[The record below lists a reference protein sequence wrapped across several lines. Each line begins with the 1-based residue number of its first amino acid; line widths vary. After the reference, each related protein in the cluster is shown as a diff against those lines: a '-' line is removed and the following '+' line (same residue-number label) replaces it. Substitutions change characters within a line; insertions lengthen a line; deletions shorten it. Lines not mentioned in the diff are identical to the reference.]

1 MFSRTLPLHSAGYTF
16 AGIRH
21 TMEKIRKYF
30 LTVTLV
36 FLAGVT
42 QANEIELSPVQ
53 ETIPSLIS
61 SIRVQPPL
69 DFCGEPVPIDNQD
82 VRERLEKELLL
93 TLADRPQVILW
104 LKRSPRY
111 LPFIEKEL
119 AANGMPDDLKYVA
132 FAESAL
138 RPHAGSPAG
147 AIGFW
152 QFIKPTGLKYGLAVN
167 ADLDERRSIYTST
180 RAAITY
186 FKDLYDEFNS
196 WSLAAAG
203 YNMGEEGLRS
213 EILLQEVN
221 DYYRLYLPL
230 ETQRYLFRIIS
241 AKLILT
247 NPEKYGFHLTE
258 TDLYLPFE
266 FDEISVQCYR
276 RTPIRVIAQGAGT
289 DFKRIKDLNP
299 GIRGHYLAPGKHNIL
314 VPKGAGA
321 EFQARYEEALAA
333 WQEKPDDHVYIVK
346 TGDNLSSIADMF
358 QVPLP
363 ALLIWNNLNPRYHI
377 HPGDRLII
385 YKRVEASP
393 ETDQE

>member
-1 MFSRTLPLHSAGYTF
+1 MTL
-16 AGIRH
+16 I
-21 TMEKIRKYF
+21 
-30 LTVTLV
+30 
-36 FLAGVT
+36 FLASVT
-42 QANEIELSPVQ
+42 HANEIELSPVR
-53 ETIPSLIS
+53 EIPPPSLIS
-61 SIRVQPPL
+61 SIRIQTPL
-69 DFCGEPVPIDNQD
+69 DFCGEPVPIDNPD

-119 AANGMPDDLKYVA
+119 AANGVPDDLKYVA

-138 RPHAGSPAG
+138 RPHAGSTAG

-152 QFIKPTGLKYGLAVN
+152 QFIKPTGRRYGLSVD
-167 ADLDERRSIYTST
+167 ADLDERRSIYKST
-180 RAAITY
+180 RAAINY
-186 FKDLYDEFNS
+186 FQDLYNEFNS
-196 WSLAAAG
+196 WSLAAAA
-203 YNMGEEGLRS
+203 YNMGEEGLRT

-247 NPEKYGFHLTE
+247 DPEKYGFHLTE
-258 TDLYLPFE
+258 NDLYRPFE
-266 FDEISVQCYR
+266 FDEISLQCHR
-276 RTPIRVIAQGAGT
+276 RTPIRVIAQAAKT

-299 GIRGHYLAPGKHNIL
+299 DIRGHYLEPGKHKIL

-321 EFQARYEEALAA
+321 EFESRYEEALVA
-333 WQEKPDDHVYIVK
+333 WRKKPDDHVYIVK
-346 TGDNLSSIADMF
+346 AGDNLSSIADMF

-363 ALLIWNNLNPRYHI
+363 ALLIWNNLNPRHHI

-393 ETDQE
+393 KTNQE

>member
-1 MFSRTLPLHSAGYTF
+1 MMT
-16 AGIRH
+16 GIA
-21 TMEKIRKYF
+21 
-30 LTVTLV
+30 
-36 FLAGVT
+36 LAS
-42 QANEIELSPVQ
+42 EIEPSTNQ
-53 ETIPSLIS
+53 ESVPPLVS
-61 SIRVQPPL
+61 SIRIQAPL
-69 DFCGEPVPIDNQD
+69 DFCGEEVPLDNQD

-93 TLADRPQVILW
+93 TLADRPQVLLW

-152 QFIKPTGLKYGLAVN
+152 QFIKPTGRRYGLTIN
-167 ADLDERRSIYTST
+167 TDFDERRSIYKST
-180 RAAITY
+180 QAAIDY
-186 FKDLYDEFNS
+186 FKDLYNEFNS
-196 WSLAAAG
+196 WSLAAAA

-241 AKLILT
+241 AKLVLKNPVKFGFYLT
-247 NPEKYGFHLTE
+247 DK
-258 TDLYLPFE
+258 DLYLPFE
-266 FDEISVQCYR
+266 FDEISVNLNR
-276 RTPIRVIAQGAGT
+276 RTPIRIIAQAAET

-299 GIRGHYLAPGKHNIL
+299 DIRGHYMIPGKHTIL
-314 VPKGAGA
+314 VPKSSGKG
-321 EFQARYEEALAA
+321 FNKRLVEALAH
-333 WQEKPDDHVYIVK
+333 WREEPSDHVYIVK
-346 TGDNLSSIADMF
+346 SGDNLSIIAEKF
-358 QVPLP
+358 EIPLP
-363 ALLIWNNLNPRYHI
+363 ALLIWNNLNPRHHI

-385 YKRVEASP
+385 YKQIEVGKD
-393 ETDQE
+393 TDDQ

>member
-1 MFSRTLPLHSAGYTF
+1 MKKNRNWLLAVILIC
-16 AGIRH
+16 A
-21 TMEKIRKYF
+21 
-30 LTVTLV
+30 
-36 FLAGVT
+36 AGVS
-42 QANEIELSPVQ
+42 QANDIALSPDREV
-53 ETIPSLIS
+53 TPSLIS
-61 SIRVQPPL
+61 SIRIEFPL
-69 DFCGEPVPIDNQD
+69 EFCGEPVPLDNRD

-138 RPHAGSPAG
+138 RPHVGSPAG

-152 QFIKPTGLKYGLAVN
+152 QFIKATGRRYGLSVN
-167 ADLDERRSIYTST
+167 SELDERRSIYKST
-180 RAAITY
+180 RAAIKY
-186 FKDLYDEFNS
+186 FKDLYGEFHS

-241 AKLILT
+241 AKLILK
-247 NPEKYGFHLTE
+247 NPEKYGFHLTPN
-258 TDLYLPFE
+258 DLYQPFE
-266 FDEISVQCYR
+266 FDEISVQCLS
-276 RTPIRVIAQGAGT
+276 RTPIRVIAQAAGT
-289 DFKRIKDLNP
+289 DFKQIKDLNP
-299 GIRGHYLAPGKHNIL
+299 DIRGHYMPPGVHQIF

-321 EFQARYEEALAA
+321 DFETRYEKAFTA
-333 WQEKPDDHVYIVK
+333 WRKKPDDHVYIVK
-346 TGDNLSSIADMF
+346 AGDNLSSIADMF

-363 ALLIWNNLNPRYHI
+363 ALLIWNDLNPRHHI

-385 YKRVEASP
+385 YKRVEALP

>member
-1 MFSRTLPLHSAGYTF
+1 MTKLS
-16 AGIRH
+16 
-21 TMEKIRKYF
+21 KYV
-30 LTVTLV
+30 LTVGF
-36 FLAGVT
+36 FLLTSAA
-42 QANEIELSPVQ
+42 QANEIALTPVQ
-53 ETIPSLIS
+53 EVIPSLIS

-69 DFCGEPVPIDNQD
+69 DFCGETVPLDIQD

-119 AANGMPDDLKYVA
+119 AANGLPDDLKYVA

-152 QFIKPTGLKYGLAVN
+152 QFIKPTGRRYGLSVN
-167 ADLDERRSIYTST
+167 ADFDERRSIYKST
-180 RAAITY
+180 QAAIDY
-186 FKDLYDEFNS
+186 FKDLYNEFNS

-213 EILLQEVN
+213 EILLQEAN

-247 NPEKYGFHLTE
+247 NPEKYGFYLTE
-258 TDLYLPFE
+258 SDLYPPFE
-266 FDEISVQCYR
+266 FDEISVQFER
-276 RTPIRVIAQGAGT
+276 RTPIRVIAKAAET
-289 DFKRIKDLNP
+289 DFKQIKDLNP
-299 GIRGHYLAPGKHNIL
+299 DIRGHYMIPGKHRIL
-314 VPKGAGA
+314 VPKGSGTGF
-321 EFQARYEEALAA
+321 EARFAVALDK
-333 WQEKPDDHVYIVK
+333 WKQNPDDHVYVVK
-346 TGDNLSSIADMF
+346 AGDNLSSIADKF

-363 ALLIWNNLNPRYHI
+363 ALLTWNNLNPRHHI

-385 YKRVEASP
+385 YKQIEVGKEINQP
-393 ETDQE
+393 

>member
-1 MFSRTLPLHSAGYTF
+1 MNKLLPYALTF
-16 AGIRH
+16 GILL
-21 TMEKIRKYF
+21 MSGI
-30 LTVTLV
+30 V
-36 FLAGVT
+36 LAS
-42 QANEIELSPVQ
+42 EIE
-53 ETIPSLIS
+53 PSAAEESVPPLVS
-61 SIRVQPPL
+61 SIRIQPPL
-69 DFCGEPVPIDNQD
+69 DFCGEKVPLDNQE

-93 TLADRPQVILW
+93 TLADRPQVLLW

-152 QFIKPTGLKYGLAVN
+152 QFIKPTGQRYGLTIN
-167 ADLDERRSIYTST
+167 ADFDERRSIYKST
-180 RAAITY
+180 QAAIDY
-186 FKDLYDEFNS
+186 FKDLYSEFNS
-196 WSLAAAG
+196 WNLAAAA

-241 AKLILT
+241 AKLVLKNPVKFGFYLT
-247 NPEKYGFHLTE
+247 DK
-258 TDLYLPFE
+258 DLYLPFE
-266 FDEISVQCYR
+266 FDKISVSFNR
-276 RTPIRVIAQGAGT
+276 RTPIRIIAHAAET

-299 GIRGHYLAPGKHNIL
+299 DIRGHYMIPGKHTIL
-314 VPKGAGA
+314 VPKGSGKGFNKRLAK
-321 EFQARYEEALAA
+321 ALTH
-333 WQEKPDDHVYIVK
+333 WREKPNDHVYIVK
-346 TGDNLSSIADMF
+346 SGDNLSNIAEKF
-358 QVPLP
+358 EVPLP
-363 ALLIWNNLNPRYHI
+363 ALLTWNNLNPRQHI

-385 YKRVEASP
+385 YKQIEVDKD
-393 ETDQE
+393 TDEQ

>member
-1 MFSRTLPLHSAGYTF
+1 MK
-16 AGIRH
+16 
-21 TMEKIRKYF
+21 KIRKYF
-30 LTVTLV
+30 LTVGLL

-42 QANEIELSPVQ
+42 QANEIEKPPDREV
-53 ETIPSLIS
+53 TPSLIS
-61 SIRVQPPL
+61 SIRIQPPL
-69 DFCGEPVPIDNQD
+69 DFCGESIPLDNPD

-119 AANGMPDDLKYVA
+119 AANGMPEDLKYVA

-152 QFIKPTGLKYGLAVN
+152 QFIQTTGRKYGLSVN
-167 ADLDERRSIYTST
+167 ADLDERRSIYKST
-180 RAAITY
+180 RAAISY
-186 FKDLYDEFNS
+186 FKDLYNEFHS

-203 YNMGEEGLRS
+203 YNMGEEGLKS

-241 AKLILT
+241 AKLILK
-247 NPEKYGFHLTE
+247 NPEKYGFYLNDN
-258 TDLYLPFE
+258 DLYKPFE
-266 FDEISVQCYR
+266 FDEISVQCHR
-276 RTPIRVIAQGAGT
+276 RTPIRVLAQAAGI
-289 DFKRIKDLNP
+289 DFKQMKDLNP
-299 GIRGHYLAPGKHNIL
+299 DIRGHYMAPGIHKIL

-321 EFQARYEEALAA
+321 GFEARYQEALAA
-333 WQEKPDDHVYIVK
+333 WRKKPDDHVYIVK
-346 TGDNLSSIADMF
+346 SGDNLSSIAEMF

-363 ALLIWNNLNPRYHI
+363 ALLIWNNLNPRHHI

-385 YKRVEASP
+385 YKRVDAGAEAY
-393 ETDQE
+393 QE